1 MVIVKKIH
9 QMVSWNLLV
18 CWNFL
23 VRWNLLVCWNLM
35 ENQMALDKQ

>member
-9 QMVSWNLLV
+9 QMVS
-18 CWNFL
+18 WNFL

-35 ENQMALDKQ
+35 ENQMALDMQ